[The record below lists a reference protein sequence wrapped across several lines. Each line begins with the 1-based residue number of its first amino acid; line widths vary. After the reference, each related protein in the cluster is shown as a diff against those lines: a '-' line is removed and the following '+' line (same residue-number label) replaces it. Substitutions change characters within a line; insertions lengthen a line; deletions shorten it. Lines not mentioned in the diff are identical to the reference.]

1 MIKGALILSVGGVLT
16 KLLGAIYR
24 IPLTNLLGAKGI
36 GLYQMV
42 FPLYSVLLTFSSTG
56 VPAGISKLIAE
67 GKDGKEVL
75 KTSLKFFTTVGL
87 ILTLVMAVFA
97 NKLALL
103 QGDKNAGV
111 CYSLLAPSVF
121 IVSAI
126 SCFRGYYQG
135 FSNMK
140 PTAISQILEQTV
152 KLSVGLLLCF
162 LIKGD
167 AVVMA
172 SLAVLAVTIS
182 EGVTLIYFI
191 VKSRAATSLL
201 NVKVTDY
208 SFVYKTVI
216 PMIAVTLII
225 PLIRTLDSFL
235 IINILKGYLS
245 NATELYGLLTGAV
258 ESLISMPVAVCYALS
273 ITSIPVISRLKKS
286 GENFDKKTV
295 LTLGLTLTL
304 SVIFAVLVY
313 LFSGFAVR
321 VLYGGLS
328 SENKSLL
335 VKMLKTSSITVVSL
349 SFYQSSVAIANALGK
364 FKVSLKSGIVGGVIK
379 IIITVILLQNPKI
392 NIFGAIYGDIFCYLV
407 ASFLN
412 LRYIIN
418 NDSKTKVEYERNNR
432 CGARG

>member
-87 ILTLVMAVFA
+87 ILTFVMVVFA
-97 NKLALL
+97 NKIALL

-111 CYSLLAPSVF
+111 CYSLLAPSVV

-140 PTAISQILEQTV
+140 PTAISQILEQSV
-152 KLSVGLLLCF
+152 KLTVGLLLCF

-172 SLAVLAVTIS
+172 SLAVLAVTVS

-191 VKSRAATSLL
+191 VKSRAVTSLL
-201 NVKVTDY
+201 NVKVSNY

-216 PMIAVTLII
+216 PMMAVTLII

-258 ESLISMPVAVCYALS
+258 ESLISMPVAVCYALAV
-273 ITSIPVISRLKKS
+273 TSIPIISRLKKS

-313 LFSGFAVR
+313 LFSGFAVK

-335 VKMLKTSSITVVSL
+335 VKMLKTSSITVISL

>member
-87 ILTLVMAVFA
+87 ILTLVMVVFA

-111 CYSLLAPSVF
+111 CYSLLAPSVV

-140 PTAISQILEQTV
+140 PTAISQILEQSV
-152 KLSVGLLLCF
+152 KLTVGLLLCF

-191 VKSRAATSLL
+191 VKSRAVTSLL

-216 PMIAVTLII
+216 PMMAVTLII
-225 PLIRTLDSFL
+225 PLIRTFDSFL

-258 ESLISMPVAVCYALS
+258 ESLISMPVAVCYALAV
-273 ITSIPVISRLKKS
+273 TSIPVISRLKKS

-313 LFSGFAVR
+313 LFSGFAVK

-335 VKMLKTSSITVVSL
+335 VKMLKTSSITVISL

-364 FKVSLKSGIVGGVIK
+364 FKVSLKSGIAGGVIK